1 MLPIVA
7 SIVSGLISNGLPK
20 VADAVMEKGVEYV
33 QDKLGV
39 ELKPE
44 GQATKEDYAKIQE
57 EANRHSEFMAELDEK
72 STQRATD
79 MQLLAMQS
87 PDPLIRRHVYYYAW
101 FITIVSFV
109 YFFAVSFMPVENKN
123 RDFINIILG
132 FLIGTAVNSLIRF
145 FYGSSN
151 KAQEEVDKKMKGDA
165 K

>member
-20 VADAVMEKGVEYV
+20 VADAVVEKGVDYV
-33 QDKLGV
+33 QEKLGV

-72 STQRATD
+72 STQRATN

-151 KAQEEVDKKMKGDA
+151 KAQEDVDKKMKGE

>member
-7 SIVSGLISNGLPK
+7 SIVSGLIANGLPK
-20 VADAVMEKGVEYV
+20 VADAVVEKGVDYV

-79 MQLLAMQS
+79 MQLAAMHS
-87 PDPLIRRHVYYYAW
+87 ADPLVRRHVYYYAW

-151 KAQEEVDKKMKGDA
+151 KNQEDVDKKMKEQQ
-165 K
+165 